1 MKTLK
6 GKVMENDTKNEAQT
20 NNLIENKKTEKKH
33 LSKTVDALLV
43 SHGLNNA
50 ISVFVTTFL
59 ISYIYS
65 ISDNYIV
72 GIGLFYTCTYIVM
85 AIFYYLISK
94 VIDKTNRVTF
104 YRIAI
109 IIRAVFIL
117 AVVFAGKDLAKYV
130 ALAGVLYGFSEACY
144 WTSYNIMK
152 NELVSKSLMNRYATI
167 QEANE
172 KLINVV
178 VPLILGRLIDSQSFK
193 ISAILV
199 LCLAIIQIVAS
210 IFIKSHRPENS
221 SFDYRDY
228 VNKVN
233 SLGEKKKLVTWCVLL
248 GGIYGAVSVIS
259 PLNTIFIMLTFNS
272 NFSLGIITSVFAA
285 ISVVYLLFL
294 NKFTKTGKRSY
305 LFWLSAILPVVATM
319 VLIFIPNKAT
329 LIIFNLIFVVC
340 TVTHTFAF
348 DVSRNVVLKKLEM
361 YDSIAEF
368 QASIEIAMELTRTAV
383 FLLMTIAGLIGAS
396 FGIAGLEI
404 TAKILLGISIF
415 FMMFMNLCLV
425 KYEKNLAKFG
435 IC

>member
-1 MKTLK
+1 
-6 GKVMENDTKNEAQT
+6 MENDTKNEAQT